1 MNCFRR
7 VSRFSIL
14 KAFPIAAFV
23 AVIAAMT
30 LAIPQPAQAQTYTVL
45 HEFAGKPTDGA
56 FANGELTHDSAGN
69 FYGTTLV
76 GGANGFGTVFKMDP
90 SGEITIL
97 HSFAEY
103 DSNGLYPEAG
113 LLLDE
118 QDNLYGTTPEAVF
131 RLSPENDMIKRLHMF
146 GLGND
151 GGGTRSRMVTN
162 KGDLYFVTPGADG
175 DVCSDLGDCGR
186 ILKMTKG
193 GTETVLY
200 AFTGGAD
207 GAIPEGLVRDSAGN
221 LYGVALT
228 NVTAQ
233 GAGTVFTLD
242 TAGVFTVLYT
252 FTGGADGGTPVG
264 RLTIDANGNLHGV
277 TRSGGDPTCNCGVVF
292 RLDSSGHETVVH
304 KFFGGGG
311 GSVPLVGLLDVGGVL
326 YGTTAGG
333 GDVACSGGCGVLYEI
348 SKTGK
353 YTVLHRF
360 GGLAGNN
367 GAGSISGALT
377 LGSDGSIYGATY
389 SGGISCTENNQGCG
403 TIFKYTP

>member
-1 MNCFRR
+1 MLNLKRFGISRFLKM
-7 VSRFSIL
+7 VSR
-14 KAFPIAAFV
+14 V
-23 AVIAAMT
+23 ASVCVLAT
-30 LAIPQPAQAQTYTVL
+30 LAGQAQTYTVL

-56 FANGELTHDSAGN
+56 FANGELTEDSDGN
-69 FYGTTLV
+69 FYGTTGE
-76 GGANGFGTVFKMDP
+76 GGANGVGTVFEMDAN
-90 SGEITIL
+90 GEVTIL
-97 HSFAEY
+97 HSFAN
-103 DSNGLYPEAG
+103 DSNGLYPQAG
-113 LLLDE
+113 LLLDS
-118 QDNLYGTTPEAVF
+118 QDNLYGTTQEAVF
-131 RLSPENDMIKRLHMF
+131 RLSPENDAFKTIHMF
-146 GLGND
+146 GIGND

-233 GAGTVFTLD
+233 GAGTVFKLD

-252 FTGGADGGTPVG
+252 FTGGADGGTPMG

-277 TRSGGDPTCNCGVVF
+277 TESGGDPKCNCGVVF

-311 GSVPLVGLLDVGGVL
+311 GSFPLVGLLDVGGML
-326 YGTTAGG
+326 YGTTGGG
-333 GDVACSGGCGVLYEI
+333 GDVTCLPPQAVACCTKFEDRQIQCSSPFHRRAGRRGRQ
-348 SKTGK
+348 SKW
-353 YTVLHRF
+353 
-360 GGLAGNN
+360 
-367 GAGSISGALT
+367 
-377 LGSDGSIYGATY
+377 
-389 SGGISCTENNQGCG
+389 GIDAW
-403 TIFKYTP
+403 